1 MKKTLLTL
9 AATIA
14 ITASAQA
21 NQCLDNIGDYA
32 KQDSMIKAWGIEKG
46 TDNTIVF
53 VQNVRNLKTIDIS
66 FYGFNDSMAKSM
78 EESMG
83 CKNVKFE
90 NAYTSMGLPRFTN

>member
-1 MKKTLLTL
+1 MKKALLT
-9 AATIA
+9 AAAIATIS
-14 ITASAQA
+14 TSAMA

-46 TDNTIVF
+46 TGNTIVF

-66 FYGFNDSMAKSM
+66 FYGFDDSMAKSM
-78 EESMG
+78 EKTMG

-90 NAYTSMGLPRFTN
+90 NAYTDMGLPRFAQ

>member
-1 MKKTLLTL
+1 MKKTL
-9 AATIA
+9 AIIA
-14 ITASAQA
+14 IALTATTAQA

-46 TDNTIVF
+46 TGNTIVF

-66 FYGFNDSMAKSM
+66 FYGFTDSMAKKL
-78 EESMG
+78 EESFS

-90 NAYTSMGLPRFTN
+90 NAYTDMGLPRFNN